1 MTERLAADGTAAF
14 LPTLV
19 TGDPET
25 LLGTIRAVVAARKR
39 YPACEKAIR
48 GFFLEGPFISSE
60 PGAVGTHPVEWV
72 RPSELAA
79 HGFDVAVCGAASC
92 WGDDPFL
99 PRYARHA
106 PNLVSAR
113 AAGAALLGS
122 IDTSWTIRLVPK
134 RLQLPLFAADPAAA
148 LAREM
153 TPATAARAADIV
165 WGVFGLEGGGA

>member
-1 MTERLAADGTAAF
+1 MYARWVDLQVNGYAGVDFNAPGLTPEAVRAVTERLAADGTAAF
-14 LPTLV
+14 LP
-19 TGDPET
+19 
-25 LLGTIRAVVAARKR
+25 R
-39 YPACEKAIR
+39 YA
-48 GFFLEGPFISSE
+48 
-60 PGAVGTHPVEWV
+60 
-72 RPSELAA
+72 
-79 HGFDVAVCGAASC
+79 
-92 WGDDPFL
+92 
-99 PRYARHA
+99 RYARHA